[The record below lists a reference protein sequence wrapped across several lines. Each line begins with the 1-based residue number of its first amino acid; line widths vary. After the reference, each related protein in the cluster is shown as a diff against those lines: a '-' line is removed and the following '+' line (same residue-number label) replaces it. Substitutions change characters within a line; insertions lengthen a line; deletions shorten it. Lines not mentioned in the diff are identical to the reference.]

1 MMMMMITMIMIY
13 NHEDGKTNM
22 NVGGRLGQE
31 LLETVKQR

>member
-1 MMMMMITMIMIY
+1 MIY